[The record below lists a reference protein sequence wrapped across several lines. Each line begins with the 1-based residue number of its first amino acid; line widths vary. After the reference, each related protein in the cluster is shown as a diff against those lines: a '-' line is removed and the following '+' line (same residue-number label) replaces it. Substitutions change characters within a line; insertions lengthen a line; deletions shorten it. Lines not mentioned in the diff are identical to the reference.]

1 MYFGLSQ
8 HFVSF
13 LPQVRVVEAFVNSG
27 GNAVLRT
34 ADGNIISSGIGA
46 GLGGYSS
53 TSMGVMGTNIVVGSR
68 GQVSTY
74 SSFLKT
80 SNLRVRGVASGAF
93 SSAGGGVYIGRS
105 ERYVNVR
112 VIQKS
117 MQTSSKYVVI
127 SSAGGGTVVG
137 ASGGGGASG
146 GAGGGGESGGAGVG
160 GASGGASGGP
170 VSGGGGAGG
179 ASDGGLLDSAASR
192 NQYGEVTAYG
202 SGISSWTIGGAT
214 TDGPS
219 EIEVIGDFGGELRYC
234 FAEPLSVLLFVIPN
248 LFPAR

>member
-1 MYFGLSQ
+1 
-8 HFVSF
+8 
-13 LPQVRVVEAFVNSG
+13 
-27 GNAVLRT
+27 
-34 ADGNIISSGIGA
+34 
-46 GLGGYSS
+46 
-53 TSMGVMGTNIVVGSR
+53 MGTNIVVGSR

-146 GAGGGGESGGAGVG
+146 GAGGGGASVGDSGTGVSGGAGGGGESGGAGVG
-160 GASGGASGGP
+160 GASGGASGGS

-179 ASDGGLLDSAASR
+179 ASDGGLLNSAASS

-234 FAEPLSVLLFVIPN
+234 FAEPLSVLLFLIPN
-248 LFPAR
+248 PFPAR

>member
-1 MYFGLSQ
+1 
-8 HFVSF
+8 
-13 LPQVRVVEAFVNSG
+13 
-27 GNAVLRT
+27 
-34 ADGNIISSGIGA
+34 
-46 GLGGYSS
+46 
-53 TSMGVMGTNIVVGSR
+53 MGVMGTNIVVGSR

-93 SSAGGGVYIGRS
+93 SSAGGRVYIGRS

-146 GAGGGGESGGAGVG
+146 GAVGGGASGGAGGGGASVGDGGAGVSGGAGVG
-160 GASGGASGGP
+160 GASGGASGGS

-179 ASDGGLLDSAASR
+179 ASDGGLLNSAASS